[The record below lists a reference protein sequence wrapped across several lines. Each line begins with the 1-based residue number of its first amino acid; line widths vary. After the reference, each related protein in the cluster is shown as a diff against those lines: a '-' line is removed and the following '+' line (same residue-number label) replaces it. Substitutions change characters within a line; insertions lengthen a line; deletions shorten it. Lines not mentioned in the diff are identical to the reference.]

1 MPRRLRYN
9 PPPTKKANMQLPF
22 EPEYCR
28 GGGTGRRTGLKIP
41 RLQGRAGS
49 IPALGTKMKNGP
61 LRAIFQS
68 YLSKRGHKVN
78 ATLLAPRRITSFSRP
93 QVPCVNREASRPK
106 ADRFYLRRQA
116 VLLAKPLH
124 HLDLLIRQA

>member
-1 MPRRLRYN
+1 
-9 PPPTKKANMQLPF
+9 
-22 EPEYCR
+22 
-28 GGGTGRRTGLKIP
+28 
-41 RLQGRAGS
+41 
-49 IPALGTKMKNGP
+49 MKNGP

-124 HLDLLIRQA
+124 HLDLLVRQAGPPFAVAFKVRQFRGHLRTTRALDNTDGSAANVR